1 MKLSFYGF
9 VLAGAV
15 MAAGAAVAGDNGQA
29 VYDANCAMCHKMMK
43 PKTGDKAAW
52 APLIAQGVDVL
63 TATTIKGKGMMPPK
77 GGKPNLSDAD
87 VKAAVQYMV
96 DKSK

>member
-1 MKLSFYGF
+1 MKLSTFGWLIAST
-9 VLAGAV
+9 VIVAS
-15 MAAGAAVAGDNGQA
+15 AASAADGQA

-52 APLIAQGVDVL
+52 APLLTLGVDTL
-63 TATTIKGKGMMPPK
+63 TANTIKGKGMMPAK

-87 VKAAVQYMV
+87 VKAAVQFMV

>member
-1 MKLSFYGF
+1 MKASIYAYL
-9 VLAGAV
+9 LI
-15 MAAGAAVAGDNGQA
+15 AAVATTGVALADGQA

-52 APLIAQGVDVL
+52 APLISQGVDAL

-87 VKAAVQYMV
+87 IKAAVQYMV

>member
-9 VLAGAV
+9 LLAGAV
-15 MAAGAAVAGDNGQA
+15 AAVSGAAYAADGQA
-29 VYDANCAMCHKMMK
+29 VYDANCAACHKMMK

-52 APLIAQGVDVL
+52 APLIAQGVDAM
-63 TATTIKGKGMMPPK
+63 TAATIKGKGMMPPK
-77 GGKPNLSDAD
+77 GGHANLSDAD
-87 VKAAVQYMV
+87 VKAAVQYMA

>member
-1 MKLSFYGF
+1 MKLSTFGWLF
-9 VLAGAV
+9 AGAV
-15 MAAGAAVAGDNGQA
+15 IVASAASAADGSAI
-29 VYDANCAMCHKMMK
+29 YDANCAMCHKVLK

-52 APLIAQGVDVL
+52 APLIAQGVDTL

-77 GGKPNLSDAD
+77 GGKANLSDAD
-87 VKAAVQYMV
+87 IKAAVQFMV

>member
-1 MKLSFYGF
+1 MRLSFYGYL
-9 VLAGAV
+9 LAGAV
-15 MAAGAAVAGDNGQA
+15 IAASAAAAADGQA

-52 APLIAQGVDVL
+52 APLISQGVDAL
-63 TATTIKGKGMMPPK
+63 TAATIKGKGAMPPK

>member
-1 MKLSFYGF
+1 MKASFYGYL
-9 VLAGAV
+9 LAAAV
-15 MAAGAAVAGDNGQA
+15 VAATGAAAADGQA
-29 VYDANCAMCHKMMK
+29 VYDANCAMCHKIMK
-43 PKTGDKAAW
+43 PKIGDKAAW
-52 APLIAQGVDVL
+52 AALVPQGVDAL
-63 TATTIKGKGMMPPK
+63 TAATIKGKGMMPAK

>member
-1 MKLSFYGF
+1 MKASIYATL
-9 VLAGAV
+9 LI
-15 MAAGAAVAGDNGQA
+15 AAVATTGVALADGQA
-29 VYDANCAMCHKMMK
+29 VYNANCAMCHKMMK

-52 APLIAQGVDVL
+52 ASLIPMGVDKL
-63 TATTIKGKGMMPPK
+63 TENTIKGKGMMPAK
-77 GGKPNLSDAD
+77 GGHPNLSDAD

>member
-1 MKLSFYGF
+1 MKLIFGSY
-9 VLAGAV
+9 L
-15 MAAGAAVAGDNGQA
+15 AAGLIIVATGAAAADGQA
-29 VYDANCAMCHKMMK
+29 VYEKNCAACHKMMA

-52 APLIAQGVDVL
+52 VPLIKQGVDTM
-63 TATTIKGKGMMPPK
+63 TATTIKGKGMMPPR

-87 VKAAVQYMV
+87 IKAAVQYMV

>member
-1 MKLSFYGF
+1 MKLSTFATI
-9 VLAGAV
+9 LAGAV
-15 MAAGAAVAGDNGQA
+15 VLSSGAALADGKA

-52 APLIAQGVDVL
+52 VPLIAQGVDKL
-63 TATTIKGKGMMPPK
+63 TEATIKGKGAMPPK

-87 VKAAVQYMV
+87 IKAAVQYMV
-96 DKSK
+96 DVSK